1 MFIRLS
7 YEYESLDLGKN
18 IVLYN
23 ELSSKTYT
31 IDVQNTDMM
40 RDVIEGSTEEK
51 LSEKYGE
58 RWDIF
63 LTY

>member
-63 LTY
+63 

>member
-40 RDVIEGSTEEK
+40 RDVSEGSTVG
-51 LSEKYGE
+51 Y
-58 RWDIF
+58 F
-63 LTY
+63 F